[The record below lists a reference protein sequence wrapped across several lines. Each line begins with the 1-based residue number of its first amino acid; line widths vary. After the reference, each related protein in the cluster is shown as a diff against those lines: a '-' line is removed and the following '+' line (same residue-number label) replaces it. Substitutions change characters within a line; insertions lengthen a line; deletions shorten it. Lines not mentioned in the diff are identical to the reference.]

1 MKRIRLVLEYRL
13 SKKISAQQTARALS
27 LSKGSVINY
36 LDRFERSGL
45 GWPLPETLSDTALEA
60 ALFPPVALAEAAE
73 PARPL
78 PDTEYISQELARPHV
93 TLQRLWEEY
102 AQAHPEGLKR
112 TAYFEHYAQHRP
124 PRLDMKVVHKGG
136 DKVFTDHSGDGLEYI
151 NRQTGEVIPAE
162 LFVSAWGASSYTYV
176 EATHTQ
182 RTVDFSLSHVRAL
195 AYFGVAPAAF
205 VPDNTRSAVKKS
217 DRYDPVANPVYGAM
231 AAHYSVAF
239 LPARVRKPKDKAV
252 VESAVGVAQR
262 FILARLRNRT
272 FFSLD
277 EINAALREE
286 LELLNNRP
294 MKDHGGKT
302 RRQRFEEVDKPYAQ
316 PLPAEPFRISRIKL
330 DVLVAPNY
338 HIRYE
343 DHHYSVPHHLV
354 GRRVKVYQMGQVIEI
369 YHDNVHVCRHQLGRS
384 NFDYTTT
391 PQHMPPSHA
400 FVKGWNREWFIAQ
413 ANQTGPA
420 TADVVAAVMRAR
432 QHVEQGF
439 NAAMGVLRLARV
451 YGSARL
457 ENACKRAVHYNAASS
472 FKSIKSILEQNL
484 DSQSL
489 QPQPQPPVI
498 VHQNIRGPQYYTQ
511 LVDQQ

>member
-1 MKRIRLVLEYRL
+1 MKKIRLVLEYRL
-13 SKKISAQQTARALS
+13 AKGISAEQTARALS
-27 LSKGSVINY
+27 ISKGSVINY
-36 LDRFERSGL
+36 QERFVRSGL
-45 GWPLPETLSDTALEA
+45 TWPLPQTLTDSALEA
-60 ALFPPVALAEAAE
+60 ALFPPVPPSTDIE
-73 PARPL
+73 PPRPL
-78 PDTEYISQELARPHV
+78 PDADYITRELARPHV

-102 AQAHPEGLKR
+102 AQAHPDGLKR
-112 TAYFEHYAQHRP
+112 TAYFGYYAQHRP
-124 PRLDMKVVHKGG
+124 PRVDMKVIHKGG
-136 DKVFTDHSGDGLEYI
+136 DKVFTDHSGDGLEYVS
-151 NRQTGEVIPAE
+151 RKTGDIIPVE
-162 LFVSAWGASSYTYV
+162 LFVSAWGASSYAYV

-182 RTVDFSLSHVRAL
+182 KTGDFSLSHVRAL

-231 AAHYSVAF
+231 AAHYNIAF

-252 VESAVGVAQR
+252 VESAVGVVQR

-272 FFSLD
+272 FFSLA
-277 EINAALREE
+277 EVNAALREE

-302 RRQRFEEVDKPYAQ
+302 RRQRFEEVDKPHAQ

-354 GRRVKVYQMGQVIEI
+354 SRRVKVYQMGQIIEI
-369 YHDNVHVCRHQLGRS
+369 YHDNVHVCRHQLGRP
-384 NFDYTTT
+384 NFDYTTI
-391 PQHMPPSHA
+391 PQHMPPSHS

-413 ANQTGPA
+413 ANQIGPA
-420 TADVVAAVMRAR
+420 TADVVTAVMRAR

-439 NAAMGVLRLARV
+439 NGAMGVLRLARV
-451 YGSARL
+451 YGNERL

-472 FKSIKSILEQNL
+472 FKSIKSILEQKL
-484 DSQSL
+484 DSQPL
-489 QPQPQPPVI
+489 QPQPQTPV
-498 VHQNIRGPQYYTQ
+498 VMHENIRGGKFYIQP
-511 LVDQQ
+511 VCQQ